1 MIPDVEVER
10 VRESADIASIIGEYV
25 ELRRMGADFRGPC
38 PFHQGTHRNFSVSP
52 RKGMYYCFVCHESG
66 DVFTFIQK
74 RLGMD
79 WPDAVRLVAGKV
91 GIELHETKSRQEG
104 PDPRTPYWEANA
116 AAAEFFQ
123 QVLWRDDAGKAARA
137 YLAQREVDRALAE
150 RFGIGFA
157 PREPEGLVTR
167 LHALGMDDERLVD
180 AGLLVRRPDDPT
192 LRPRFRNRLIFPI
205 QDLGGKH
212 VGFGGRLI
220 APGEP
225 KYLNTG
231 ESPVYSK
238 GSLLYNLHQA
248 RLSAR
253 REERLFLV
261 EGYFDVLRLVGVG
274 VEPVVAPLGTALTE
288 GQAQLI
294 KRYAPSVF
302 LLYDSDKAGLKATFR
317 AGDILLAQGLSVR
330 VITLPEGEDPDTYAR
345 KHGREAI
352 ERAASASLDVFERK
366 IQILERGGW
375 FADLHK
381 RRKAID
387 HLLPTIRACA
397 DPVTRGIYLA
407 RAAEVSGVDREVLQR
422 EAETVRKRG
431 GQAAAPP
438 SEPPREEPDRRAAA
452 PRVRRRASVA
462 ADSAEREL
470 IRAMLHERGVVERVT
485 ERCGP
490 DSFQVPELREIFEAL
505 LELGSEAS
513 VEELAHGLSE
523 AAVVVMQEL
532 LADPDAIQHLQRTVD
547 DSLSRLDQRRL
558 EERNAEIKSLL
569 ATATGTEK
577 DTLLME
583 VERNR
588 REIGQLLALREQP

>member
-1 MIPDVEVER
+1 MIPDAEVER
-10 VRESADIASIIGEYV
+10 VRETADIASIIGEYV

-91 GIELHETKSRQEG
+91 GIELHETRARQEG

-116 AAAEFFQ
+116 AAAEYFQ
-123 QVLWRDDAGKAARA
+123 QVLWGDEAGKPARA
-137 YLAQREVDRALAE
+137 YLAQRAVDKTLADK
-150 RFGIGFA
+150 FGMGFA
-157 PREPEGLVTR
+157 PRDPTALRAR
-167 LHALGMDDERLVD
+167 LTALGIPDETLVE
-180 AGLLVRRPDDPT
+180 AGLLVRRPDEAE

-205 QDLGGKH
+205 LDLGGKP

-248 RLSAR
+248 RLAAR
-253 REERLFLV
+253 REERIFLV
-261 EGYFDVLRLVGVG
+261 EGYFDVLRLVGAG
-274 VEPVVAPLGTALTE
+274 VDPVVAPLGTALTE
-288 GQAQLI
+288 GQAQLL
-294 KRYAPSVF
+294 KRYAASAF

-317 AGDILLAQGLSVR
+317 AGDMLLAQGVSVR
-330 VITLPEGEDPDTYAR
+330 VITLPEGDDPDTYVR

-352 ERAASASLDVFERK
+352 ERAAAASLDVFERK

-397 DPVTRGIYLA
+397 DPVTREIYLA

-422 EAETVRKRG
+422 EAESVRKRAAP
-431 GQAAAPP
+431 QPSPEPAAPP
-438 SEPPREEPDRRAAA
+438 VESPGPQPPSRA
-452 PRVRRRASVA
+452 RRRPKVVA
-462 ADSAEREL
+462 EPAEREL
-470 IRAMLHERGVVERVT
+470 VRAMLHDRGVVERVT

-490 DSFQVPELREIFEAL
+490 DSFQVPEFREVFATL
-505 LELGSEAS
+505 LNLGSEAS
-513 VEELAHGLSE
+513 VEELAHELSE
-523 AAVVVMQEL
+523 PAVQAMQEL
-532 LADPDAIQHLQRTVD
+532 LDTPEAIQHLQRTVD

-558 EERNAEIKSLL
+558 EERNAEIMSLV
-569 ATATGTEK
+569 ATATGGEK
-577 DTLLME
+577 DALLLE
-583 VERNR
+583 KERNR
-588 REIGQLLALREQP
+588 REIGQLRALREQP

>member
-1 MIPDVEVER
+1 MIPDAEVER
-10 VRESADIASIIGEYV
+10 VRETADIASIIGEYV

-91 GIELHETKSRQEG
+91 GIELHETRARQDG

-116 AAAEFFQ
+116 AAAEYFRH
-123 QVLWRDDAGKAARA
+123 VLWEDDAGKPARA
-137 YLAQREVDRALAE
+137 YLAQRAVDKALAD
-150 RFGIGFA
+150 RFGMGFA
-157 PREPEGLVTR
+157 PRDPGGLRAR
-167 LHALGMDDERLVD
+167 LTALGIPDETLVE
-180 AGLLVRRPDDPT
+180 AGLLVRRPDEAE
-192 LRPRFRNRLIFPI
+192 LRARFRQRLIFPI
-205 QDLGGKH
+205 LDLGGKP

-248 RLSAR
+248 RLAAR
-253 REERLFLV
+253 REERIFLV
-261 EGYFDVLRLVGVG
+261 EGYFDVLRLVGAG

-288 GQAQLI
+288 GQAQLL
-294 KRYAPSVF
+294 KRYASSAF

-317 AGDILLAQGLSVR
+317 AGDMLLAQGMSVR
-330 VITLPEGEDPDTYAR
+330 VITLPEGDDPDTYVR

-352 ERAASASLDVFERK
+352 ERAAAASLDVFERK

-397 DPVTRGIYLA
+397 DAVTREIYLA

-422 EAETVRKRG
+422 EADSMRKRG
-431 GQAAAPP
+431 APAAPP
-438 SEPPREEPDRRAAA
+438 EPAA
-452 PRVRRRASVA
+452 PAVESPAPQPASRARRRPKVVA
-462 ADSAEREL
+462 EPAEREL
-470 IRAMLHERGVVERVT
+470 VRAMLSDRGVVERVT

-490 DSFQVPELREIFEAL
+490 DSFQVPELREIFATL
-505 LELGSEAS
+505 LSLGSEAS
-513 VEELAHGLSE
+513 VDELAHEMSE
-523 AAVVVMQEL
+523 PAVQAMQEL
-532 LADPDAIQHLQRTVD
+532 LDTPDAIQHLQRTVD

-558 EERNAEIKSLL
+558 EERNAEIMSLV
-569 ATATGTEK
+569 ATATGGEK
-577 DTLLME
+577 DALLLE
-583 VERNR
+583 KERNR
-588 REIGQLLALREQP
+588 REIGQLRALREQP